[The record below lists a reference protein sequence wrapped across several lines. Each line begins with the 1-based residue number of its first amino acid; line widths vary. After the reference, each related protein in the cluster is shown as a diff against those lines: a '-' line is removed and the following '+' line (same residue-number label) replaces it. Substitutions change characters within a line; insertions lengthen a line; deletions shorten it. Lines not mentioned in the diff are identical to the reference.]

1 MARAEEW
8 GIIAIQEKT
17 QMKQKILF
25 TASHRNTERTEEKQ
39 KTSGDTWRIVFLWG
53 RQTVRWVAL
62 QLFFTLLS
70 FPIQSF
76 QSFLSSDFI
85 QINEF
90 FITGRGKMFLDNNG
104 DI

>member
-1 MARAEEW
+1 MRDYRHPGEDADETENPVYGLPQKHREDRGEAGNVW
-8 GIIAIQEKT
+8 RH
-17 QMKQKILF
+17 MKDRLPL
-25 TASHRNTERTEEKQ
+25 RTTNCEM
-39 KTSGDTWRIVFLWG
+39 SRSAAF
-53 RQTVRWVAL
+53 
-62 QLFFTLLS
+62 FFTLLS